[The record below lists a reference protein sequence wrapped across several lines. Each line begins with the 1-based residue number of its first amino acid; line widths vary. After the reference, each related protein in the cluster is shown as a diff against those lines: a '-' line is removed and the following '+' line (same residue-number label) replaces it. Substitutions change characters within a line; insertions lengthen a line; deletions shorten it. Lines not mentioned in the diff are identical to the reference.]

1 MTKLYTVIYQFRI
14 NNYTVLKLDKDLPLK
29 DYNKY
34 LIDDIEHE
42 IIPVYDMDS
51 CIAIEYKRNFIG
63 KKVSFI

>member
-1 MTKLYTVIYQFRI
+1 MYTVIYQFRI

-51 CIAIEYKRNFIG
+51 CIAIEYKGNFIG